1 LKTLA
6 KNLAWIVVLTALV
19 WGTTIV
25 VWNRTHRA
33 ITQEDVVLYL
43 VALPLAVVAGF
54 FVLRWAWRRSGEK
67 VAAARAAAAAAGQAA
82 PVGSGASGADASAD
96 ERRWT
101 ARVLAQWVHTAA
113 GDDAAAVWA
122 AVRDSEVRPR
132 PDAELLDDE
141 GQPLF
146 ATRVDGLDVDG
157 VRAALAEALDGGGT
171 GPHPLNDVEPSPRL
185 LRCLGLL
192 APCPEWLAAG
202 VAVWADAQA
211 QRLAAGRSTSAVAPM
226 AAPTRPDPATAVALT
241 VALCLPRRTEGSIN
255 ETPAEGAPSESPDQ
269 ALARAWLA
277 PQLGAIERFDP
288 RLHRVVVPAL
298 SSGAEVLAWADQQLL
313 LWQRERRTG
322 LLLLLVADSLLDEA
336 TAAHWERRGVLMSGR
351 QPKGATL
358 GEAAVGLLLTTP
370 DWPAPSAHAAFELDH
385 PPATLHRWARR
396 LRDKP
401 ADEAGR
407 ISPEVARDT
416 LGDALQAASVPADT
430 VQAAVC
436 DADLRPSRTTEWYGA
451 MLQHMGH
458 LDAAQDVVALGVALG
473 DCGVAHAALC
483 VALAAQHA
491 ATEQQVVVAATV
503 SAPLERGAVVLQPAP
518 PAAAQSLPLAA

>member
-1 LKTLA
+1 MKTLA
-6 KNLAWIVVLTALV
+6 KNLAWIALLTAIV
-19 WGTTIV
+19 WVATTV
-25 VWNRTHRA
+25 YWSRTHRA
-33 ITQEDVVLYL
+33 ITQEDVVVYL
-43 VALPLAVVAGF
+43 VALPLAVVAVF
-54 FVLRWAWRRSGEK
+54 FMLRWAWRRSGEK
-67 VAAARAAAAAAGQAA
+67 VAARAAAAAAGGAGAAA
-82 PVGSGASGADASAD
+82 PAAAQENAGAD

-122 AVRDSEVRPR
+122 AVRDSDVRPK
-132 PDAELLDDE
+132 PDAELLDDD

-157 VRAALAEALDGGGT
+157 VRAALAEALNGGGV
-171 GPHPLNDVEPSPRL
+171 GPHPLSEVEPSPRL

-211 QRLAAGRSTSAVAPM
+211 QRLAATRSTPA
-226 AAPTRPDPATAVALT
+226 ATAVALT
-241 VALCLPRRTEGSIN
+241 VALCVPRAEGSVDAP
-255 ETPAEGAPSESPDQ
+255 TAEGAPAESPDQ

-298 SSGAEVLAWADQQLL
+298 STGAEALAWADQQLL

-336 TAAHWERRGVLMSGR
+336 TATQLARRGMLMSGR

-358 GEAAVGLLLTTP
+358 GEAAVGLLLATP
-370 DWPAPSAHAAFELDH
+370 DWPAPSAEAEFEAAH
-385 PPATLHRWARR
+385 PPATLHRWAQR

-401 ADEAGR
+401 ADDAGR
-407 ISPEVARDT
+407 IGPEVARDT

-451 MLQHMGH
+451 MLQHIGH

-473 DCGVAHAALC
+473 DCGVAHAPLC

-503 SAPLERGAVVLQPAP
+503 SAPIERGAVVLQPAP
-518 PAAAQSLPLAA
+518 AAAAAQSLPLAA